1 MRGSRRALSSAN
13 SNERPVTPLLSL
25 PPRGSDVVNDHD
37 RAEAEK
43 DAPVR
48 LKHAGYGYD
57 EFCDEMAALGIPV
70 ALHADHSMFTVE
82 ALDSENEPLAWERIS
97 RYSHRAL
104 DRAGRQ
110 VRAQLQV
117 QGVLDPWTP

>member
-1 MRGSRRALSSAN
+1 M
-13 SNERPVTPLLSL
+13 
-25 PPRGSDVVNDHD
+25 NDHD

-43 DAPVR
+43 GIRVR

-57 EFCDEMAALGIPV
+57 EFYDEMAELGIPV
-70 ALHADHSMFTVE
+70 TLHADHQMFTVE
-82 ALDSENEPLAWERIS
+82 ALDSSNEPLAWERIS

-104 DRAGRQ
+104 DRAARQ

-117 QGVLDPWTP
+117 DGWLEPWEGRGRAAGRVARLEN

>member
-1 MRGSRRALSSAN
+1 M
-13 SNERPVTPLLSL
+13 
-25 PPRGSDVVNDHD
+25 NDRD

-43 DAPVR
+43 EARVK

-57 EFCDEMAALGIPV
+57 EFYDEMAERGFPV
-70 ALHADHSMFTVE
+70 ALHADHSTFTVE

-104 DRAGRQ
+104 DRAARQ

-117 QGVLDPWTP
+117 QGRLGPWTKRD